1 MGKLDNKRLYP
12 FEHNAAMSRYTSF
25 RTGGKAALFCV
36 PRNESDLVNL
46 MRDAAYIDA
55 PIYIMGRGTNLLV
68 SDSGLAGAVV
78 KIKAKLERVE
88 WDNEFL
94 TVPAGVPI
102 SVLARESVKRGLSG
116 LEWAAGIPG
125 TVGGAVAMNAGAY
138 GAEIK
143 DVLVSVRYYE
153 AGDIIETQ
161 VNSGDMGYRTSVFCA
176 PERVVLSARMKLSKG
191 LGDEYERMEELL
203 GQRKA
208 KQPLEYP
215 SAGSTFKRPV
225 GGFAGKLIED
235 AGLKGFRVGGA
246 MVSKKHA
253 GFVINYDK
261 ATSSDIYS
269 LTQIVIDKV
278 YENSGVTLER
288 EIKLWGNFE
297 D

>member
-1 MGKLDNKRLYP
+1 MGRFDIKRSYP
-12 FEHNAAMSRYTSF
+12 FEHNMIMSRYTSF

-36 PRNESDLVNL
+36 PRSEKDLVDL
-46 MRDAAYIDA
+46 LRDAEYVDA
-55 PIYIMGRGTNLLV
+55 PVYIMGSGTNLLV
-68 SDSGLAGAVV
+68 SDSGIMGAVV
-78 KIKAKLERVE
+78 KLKAKLDSVE
-88 WDNEFL
+88 WDGEFL
-94 TVPAGVPI
+94 SAPAGVPI
-102 SVLARESVKRGLSG
+102 SVVARESVKRGLKG

-138 GAEIK
+138 GGEIK

-153 AGDIIETQ
+153 AGSIIQAQ
-161 VNSGDMGYRTSVFCA
+161 VSSGDMGYRTSAFCA
-176 PERVVLSARMKLSKG
+176 PHRVVLSARIKLSKG
-191 LGDEYERMEELL
+191 IGDENERMEEFLA
-203 GQRKA
+203 QRKL

-215 SAGSTFKRPV
+215 SAGSTFKRPA
-225 GGFAGKLIED
+225 GNFAGKLIEE

-261 ATSSDIYS
+261 ATSSDIYE

-297 D
+297 V